1 MGQVRAAPLWQSG
14 LRCRCPR
21 CGQGRL
27 YTAYLK
33 LAPGCSICG
42 LDFGFADAGDGPAV
56 FVVLV
61 AGAFIAGTAAI
72 IEINY
77 SPPYWVHALV
87 WLPLTL
93 TVCLGLLPVFK
104 ATLVALQ
111 FRNQAGEGRRQ

>member
-1 MGQVRAAPLWQSG
+1 MAQLRVAPLWQSG

-21 CGQGRL
+21 CGEGPL
-27 YTAYLK
+27 YASYLK
-33 LAPGCSICG
+33 IALKCAACG
-42 LDFGFADAGDGPAV
+42 LDYSFADAGDGPAV

-61 AGAFIAGTAAI
+61 AGAFIAGMAAF

-77 SPPYWVHALV
+77 QPPYWLHAVL

-93 TVCLGLLPVFK
+93 AVCLTLLPVFK

-111 FRNQAGEGRRQ
+111 YRNQAGEGRRD